1 MESLVQDIKF
11 SLRLLW
17 KDKGFAATAI
27 ATLALCIGANAAIF
41 SILYAVVLRP
51 LPVPE
56 PDRILALYNSYP
68 KAGVERGSNGVPD
81 YYDRLRDVSV
91 FEEQALYNTPRVT
104 VGEKGSVEQVRAMNV
119 TPSLFRLLRGQP
131 LLGRIFNEE
140 EGTPGKERKVI
151 LSYALWQKLFGG
163 QGTVL
168 GQDLRIYGNLYT
180 VVGVMPKDFVYLIP
194 EVQLWRPLAF
204 TPEQKSD
211 SARYNNNYQMLGRLK
226 PGATLEQAQA
236 QVNALN
242 AANLER
248 FAEMK
253 QVLVNAGFHTRVLRL
268 QDDVIRDVKKTL
280 VLLWGGALFVM
291 LIGVVNIANIVL
303 ARSSARIRELATRF
317 ALGAGRLRVTRQ
329 LMTESLLLTGL
340 SAMLGLVLG
349 YWGLKALNQ
358 IGLDRIPR
366 ANEVALDGNVI
377 LFILGLAFVVGV
389 AIGLIPMVQALHVNL
404 SLVFRQDGRA
414 GASRGARI
422 LRNTLAVVQVAI
434 ALVLLVGAGLLL
446 ASFRKVIA
454 INPGFVA
461 PQQILTGTVA
471 LPAVRYR
478 NDSESSAF
486 VTRALASIRSL
497 PGVRGAGATDTIPF
511 GSNNSDSVILAEGY
525 VMKPGES
532 LVSPS
537 QVVVTPG
544 YFEAMG
550 ITLLD
555 GRRFDERDTAKSAQV
570 IIVDD
575 RLARR
580 FWGNAGPVGKRM
592 WRPSSAQ
599 NLIHPDATTQYYAV
613 VGVVRSV
620 KLRAL
625 VDTDERVGAYY
636 FPYEQSSRYTIT
648 FAVKTSPD
656 PAFLVS
662 ALRNKIAALDPELP
676 LYDIR
681 TMQQRAEESLISRK
695 SPMLLAMI
703 LGLVAL
709 FLAGVGIY
717 GVLAYMVAQRTK
729 EIGIRMA
736 VGSTPEAI
744 FQLILKEGI
753 LILAVGF
760 ALGLTGSLALG
771 KYVKSLLYG
780 VQPMESSVLIPV
792 TMLLAIVALVACAL
806 PARRA
811 TRVDPI
817 QALRCE

>member
-11 SLRLLW
+11 SVKLLW
-17 KDKGFAATAI
+17 KEKGFAATAMT
-27 ATLALCIGANAAIF
+27 TLALCIGANAAIF

-68 KAGVERGSNGVPD
+68 RAGVERASNGVPD
-81 YYDRLRDVSV
+81 YYDRLRDISV

-119 TPSLFRLLRGQP
+119 TPSFFRLLRAQP
-131 LLGRIFNEE
+131 LLGRIFTEE
-140 EGTPGKERKVI
+140 EGTPGKERKAI

-163 QGTVL
+163 QDAVL
-168 GQDLRIYGNLYT
+168 GRDLRIYGNLYT
-180 VVGVMPKDFVYLIP
+180 VVGVMPKSFVYLIP

-204 TPEQKSD
+204 TPEQKAD
-211 SARYNNNYQMLGRLK
+211 SARHSNNYQMIGRLK

-236 QVNALN
+236 QITSLN

-253 QVLVNAGFHTRVLRL
+253 QVLVNAGFCTRAVLL
-268 QDDVIRDVKKTL
+268 QDDVIRDVKSTL
-280 VLLWGGALFVM
+280 ILLWGGALFVM
-291 LIGVVNIANIVL
+291 LIGAVNIANIVL

-317 ALGAGRLRVTRQ
+317 ALGAGRWRVTRQ
-329 LMTESLLLTGL
+329 LMTESVLLSGL
-340 SAMLGLVLG
+340 SALLGLLLG

-358 IGLDRIPR
+358 IGLDRVPR
-366 ANEVALDGNVI
+366 ANEVALDGTVAV
-377 LFILGLAFVVGV
+377 FVLGLAFVVGV
-389 AIGLIPMVQALHVNL
+389 AIGLIPMMQALHVNL

-422 LRNTLAVVQVAI
+422 LRNTLAVAEVAV

-471 LPAVRYR
+471 LPGVRYR
-478 NDSESSAF
+478 NNSDTSAF
-486 VTRALASIRSL
+486 MARARESIRNL
-497 PGVRGAGATDTIPF
+497 PGVIGVGATDSIPF
-511 GSNNSDSVILAEGY
+511 GTNSSDSVILAEGY

-532 LVSPS
+532 LVSPN
-537 QVVVTPG
+537 QIVITPG

-555 GRRFDERDTAKSAQV
+555 GRRFDQRDTEKSAHV
-570 IIVDD
+570 IIIDD

-580 FWGNAGPVGKRM
+580 FWGNASPVGKRM
-592 WRPSSAQ
+592 WRPSSPQ
-599 NLIHPDATTQYYAV
+599 NLIHPDSTTLYYTV
-613 VGVVRSV
+613 VGVVGSV

-636 FPYEQSSRYTIT
+636 YPYEQSPRSTIT
-648 FAVKTSPD
+648 FAVKTSSD
-656 PAFLVS
+656 PTVLISGF
-662 ALRNKIAALDPELP
+662 RNKIAELDPELP

-703 LGLVAL
+703 FGLVAL

-717 GVLAYMVAQRTK
+717 GVLAYMVAQRTR

-771 KYVKSLLYG
+771 QYVKSQLFG

-792 TMLLAIVALVACAL
+792 TMLLAVVALIACSL
-806 PARRA
+806 PAHRA